1 MISLKKQL
9 VKQELDTLFNNYP
22 IVVWYQTKQKSTR
35 EWTRLKEKVKALT
48 PSDESTLKTV
58 QTKTAILK
66 VVLKSKV
73 KDSIW
78 LRTCQEQ
85 LLVCGCTTSTDLKNL
100 LTLLNSEKDGFVVG
114 GFYGDL
120 PCTFME
126 IEKLQTLGTHTYIQ
140 LIQSLQSVMVRFLM
154 LKRLCDF
161 SYLRHVNVSLCH
173 TLKQCG
179 HKSSQ

>member
-9 VKQELDTLFNNYP
+9 VKQELDTLFNTYP
-22 IVVWYQTKQKSTR
+22 IVVWYQTKQKSTH
-35 EWTRLKEKVKALT
+35 EWTRLKRKIKALS
-48 PSDESTLKTV
+48 PSDELSLNTI

-66 VVLKSKV
+66 VILKSKV

-78 LRTCQEQ
+78 LHTCQGQ

-120 PCTFME
+120 PRTFME
-126 IEKLQTLGTHTYIQ
+126 IEKLQSLGIHTYIQ
-140 LIQSLQSVMVRFLM
+140 LIQSLKFVMARFLL
-154 LKRLCDF
+154 LKKLCDF
-161 SYLRHVNVSLCH
+161 SYLRQVDISLCH

-179 HKSSQ
+179 NKSS

>member
-9 VKQELDTLFNNYP
+9 IKQELDALFNDYP
-22 IVVWYQTKQKSTR
+22 IVVWYQTKQKSTH
-35 EWTRLKEKVKALT
+35 EWTRLKEKIKALS
-48 PSDESTLKTV
+48 PSDESTLNTI

-78 LRTCQEQ
+78 LRTCQGQ
-85 LLVCGCTTSTDLKNL
+85 LLVCGCTTSTDLKQL
-100 LTLLNSEKDGFVVG
+100 LTLLNAEKDGFVIG

-120 PCTFME
+120 PRTFSE
-126 IEKLQTLGTHTYIQ
+126 IEKLQTLGIHTYIQ
-140 LIQSLQSVMVRFLM
+140 LIQSLQSVMGRLLL
-154 LKRLCDF
+154 LKKLCDF
-161 SYLRHVNVSLCH
+161 TYLRHVNTSLCH

-179 HKSSQ
+179 RKTQ